1 MLIIGLLLGAGCKSV
16 DEQTSLDFSLPGVE
30 MNEGAV
36 ALQVAVVQVDDD
48 QLEILDEFWSRL
60 DTMKLG
66 LSQRRIADANGLRYA
81 VMSPQCPANLDELL
95 ERR

>member
-1 MLIIGLLLGAGCKSV
+1 
-16 DEQTSLDFSLPGVE
+16 

-48 QLEILDEFWSRL
+48 QQEIIKELWSRL

-66 LSQRRIADANGLRYA
+66 LADRRIADTNGLRYA
-81 VMSPQCPANLDELL
+81 VMSPQCPAVLDQLLKPRELDVSGL
-95 ERR
+95 TDIQK

>member
-1 MLIIGLLLGAGCKSV
+1 
-16 DEQTSLDFSLPGVE
+16 

-48 QLEILDEFWSRL
+48 QQEIVQEFWSRL

-66 LSQRRIADANGLRYA
+66 LTDRRVADANGLRYA
-81 VMSPQCPANLDELL
+81 VMSPQCPAVLDQLL
-95 ERR
+95 APRTKANGLPRVA